1 MPLDL
6 QALLDICSHAGL
18 KLYEKLIGLAGV
30 LKKFKDIKKNFTIGL
45 NKVKLPIG
53 GTEVTL
59 LAMVK
64 SF

>member
-6 QALLDICSHAGL
+6 QALLDFWSHAGL

-45 NKVKLPIG
+45 NKVKLLVG

-59 LAMVK
+59 LAYG
-64 SF
+64 